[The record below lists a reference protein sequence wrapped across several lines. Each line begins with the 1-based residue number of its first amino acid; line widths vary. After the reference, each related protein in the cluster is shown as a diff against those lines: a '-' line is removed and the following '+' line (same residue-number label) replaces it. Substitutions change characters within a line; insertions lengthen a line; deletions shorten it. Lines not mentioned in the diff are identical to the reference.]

1 MNTAIAVVG
10 GGITGLSAAH
20 ELRRAGA
27 EFVLLEARDR
37 LGGKIKGAA
46 VGGVTVDAG
55 PDGFLVRDRD
65 VINLCCE
72 LGLERQI
79 VSPVESR
86 AFVCA
91 DGVLKP
97 LPEKSLLGAPY
108 DVESAAHS
116 GVLSAAGLA
125 ELRSSLKRDAPAL
138 DGDSSLGAVLRPRIG
153 DETFERL
160 VDPLLGAVNAGSA
173 DVMSAEACAP
183 SLYDAARPGGPFGE
197 ALRNA
202 VRQRPSERTPG
213 YGPPAVFGGLRGGI
227 TRIVDALA
235 EKLGNA
241 VRLRFPVL
249 ALDRARP
256 GQSTRWTLQT
266 PQGSVTAD
274 AVILTTPAWVTA
286 RLLETH
292 SSQAAAILSDISYAD
307 VAIVALV
314 FDSSHIARPLN
325 GSGFVVPRGQGL
337 LTTACS
343 WASAKWEHLRAPG
356 RALLRV
362 SAGRVDD
369 HTWLDLDDRQL
380 VLALVDELSE
390 LGVVGGAAAQAH
402 VTRWPRSLPQ
412 YRPGHL
418 QRIASAES
426 CLSTDTHGLFTAGA
440 ALRGLGLP
448 ACVRQGRSAAAKAL
462 AAVTESRSG
471 VHGRDGAVRVNGG

>member
-1 MNTAIAVVG
+1 MNTAVAVVG

-20 ELRRAGA
+20 ELRCAGA
-27 EFVLLEARDR
+27 EFVLLEAQDR

-46 VGGVTVDAG
+46 VGGITADAG

-65 VINLCCE
+65 VIDLCRE

-91 DGVLKP
+91 DGVLRP

-108 DVESAAHS
+108 DVESAARS

-125 ELRSSLKRDAPAL
+125 ELRSCLERDAPAL

-153 DETFERL
+153 DEAFERL

-173 DVMSAEACAP
+173 DAMSAEACAP
-183 SLYDAARPGGPFGE
+183 VLYDAARPGGPFGK
-197 ALRNA
+197 ALHNA
-202 VRQRPSERTPG
+202 ARQRSSQRTPG
-213 YGPPAVFGGLRGGI
+213 CGPPAVFGGVRGGL

-235 EKLGNA
+235 EELGNA
-241 VRLRFPVL
+241 VRLSSPVL

-256 GQSTRWTLQT
+256 GQPARWTLRT
-266 PQGSVTAD
+266 PHGSVTAD
-274 AVILTTPAWVTA
+274 AVILTAPAWVTSG
-286 RLLETH
+286 LLEPH
-292 SSQAAAILSDISYAD
+292 SPQTAAMLGDISYAD
-307 VAIVALV
+307 VAIVALL
-314 FDSSHIARPLN
+314 FDSAHIARPLN

-343 WASAKWEHLRAPG
+343 WASAKWQHFRAPG

-362 SAGRVDD
+362 SAGRADD
-369 HTWLDLDDRQL
+369 HAWLDLDDRQL
-380 VLALVDELSE
+380 VSALVSELGE
-390 LGVVGGAAAQAH
+390 LGVVSGAAAQAH

-418 QRIASAES
+418 QNIADAES
-426 CLSTDTHGLFTAGA
+426 CLSTDAHGVFTAGA
-440 ALRGLGLP
+440 AMRGLGLP
-448 ACVRQGRSAAAKAL
+448 ACVRQGRAAAARAL
-462 AAVTESRSG
+462 AAVTRAG
-471 VHGRDGAVRVNGG
+471 PTHTDGMAP